1 MELRF
6 SCQPNCSNCCQM
18 EGEVYLSEGDLRK
31 AAAFL
36 RLGPEEF
43 EAQFVIRTRSQLRL
57 RKPEGRQCYFHQN
70 NCCAIHPAKPT
81 QCRAFPFWPELL
93 EDSAAWEEAARYCLG
108 MNRGELI
115 QIDAAQAVAA
125 EMREAYPAMY

>member
-1 MELRF
+1 M
-6 SCQPNCSNCCQM
+6 
-18 EGEVYLSEGDLRK
+18 YLSEGDLK
-31 AAAFL
+31 NAAAFL
-36 RLGPEEF
+36 GLGAEEF
-43 EAQFVIRTRSQLRL
+43 EMQFVIRTRTELRL
-57 RKPEGRQCYFHQN
+57 RKPEGRQCFFHRN

-93 EDSAAWEEAARYCLG
+93 EDEAAWEETARYCPG

-115 QIDAAQAVAA
+115 QIEAAQAVAA